1 MESIMQHA
9 HLLQSNI
16 TEHDE
21 EHRIT
26 WVYMC
31 TYEKHCQKKRKQ
43 TSLWN
48 T

>member
-1 MESIMQHA
+1 MQHA

-21 EHRIT
+21 KHRIT

-31 TYEKHCQKKRKQ
+31 TYEKTLSRRKGNK
-43 TSLWN
+43 LICGILI
-48 T
+48 